1 MHKLIGQIDQ
11 MWVGYVYDP
20 KEGEVVTMCV
30 MHTESECDAW
40 LDDAIKRKAWLDES
54 ELPDASDTNH

>member
-1 MHKLIGQIDQ
+1 